1 MFPIFTSANLLV
13 LCSQNNL
20 TDGKEDLPE
29 DTFSLLSVLL
39 VGSLNFPF
47 DRSRLAPRRQ
57 PSRRTFTRK
66 LWSKLAIYLSL
77 SISLSIYLCFPPI
90 SFFILPSLL
99 NNSTHNS
106 FFSSRFVSSVS
117 LLHLFPAFA
126 IAIRFVPLPLIDR
139 IIYIRNI
146 RISPS
151 SSRYLFLSIYFHII
165 FDHFTCVG
173 IKKKK
178 MFIYDNYDVPPLVF
192 IYVVKKKKIA
202 R

>member
-106 FFSSRFVSSVS
+106 FFSPVSFRPYHCYISS
-117 LLHLFPAFA
+117 LHLQLQFA
-126 IAIRFVPLPLIDR
+126 SF
-139 IIYIRNI
+139 
-146 RISPS
+146 
-151 SSRYLFLSIYFHII
+151 LFLSSNNLYTEYTYITLLFEISLLIDLFPY
-165 FDHFTCVG
+165 HFRS
-173 IKKKK
+173 
-178 MFIYDNYDVPPLVF
+178 FYLRRN
-192 IYVVKKKKIA
+192 
-202 R
+202 